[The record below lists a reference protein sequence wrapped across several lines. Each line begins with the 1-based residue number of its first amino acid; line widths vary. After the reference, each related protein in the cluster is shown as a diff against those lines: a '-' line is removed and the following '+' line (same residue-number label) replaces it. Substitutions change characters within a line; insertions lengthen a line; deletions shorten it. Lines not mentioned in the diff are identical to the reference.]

1 VYRRKLVY
9 TDHQSNLERERSKM
23 AKKTGRKVPRKS
35 PGSASK
41 TKVAKP
47 GTEPDVRFSEKLT
60 ASLEEVVDIID
71 ENKAT
76 LDAIQDIALEV
87 TRVAGFLQ
95 ATAAKYARMV
105 DSVLDTAVP
114 ILQSIPLV
122 SDKVLD
128 VIVELQEL
136 ANNILDIC
144 TTADKV
150 IPDVEQGLMK
160 ADVVRLQKHSG
171 ELQKVTKALQ
181 KVLPAS

>member
-1 VYRRKLVY
+1 VSRRELVY
-9 TDHQSNLERERSKM
+9 TDRQSNLERERSKM
-23 AKKTGRKVPRKS
+23 AKRTGQKVPRRS
-35 PGSASK
+35 PSSTGK
-41 TKVAKP
+41 KRVAKP
-47 GTEPDVRFSEKLT
+47 DTEPYVRFSEKLT
-60 ASLEEVVDIID
+60 ASLEEVVDVID
-71 ENKAT
+71 
-76 LDAIQDIALEV
+76 DAIQDIALEV

-114 ILQSIPLV
+114 ILKGIPLV

-136 ANNILDIC
+136 ANNILDVC
-144 TTADKV
+144 TTAEKV

-160 ADVVRLQKHSG
+160 ADVVRLQKHTG
-171 ELQKVTKALQ
+171 DLQKVTQALQ